1 MNAIKLIIVGAGGLG
16 REVHFWL
23 KDWIAHNPGH
33 VIGGFL
39 DDGSLSLNRFNHY
52 ADIISTIDDY
62 QPKPDERVLC
72 AIGKPADKKLVVEK
86 LLAKG
91 AQFFTL
97 IHSTAIVG
105 DNVKIGRGVLIC
117 PYSVLSADL
126 EICDFVTVNT
136 LCTISH
142 DAYIG
147 HFSTLSLHCDVT
159 GGAIL
164 EDEVFLGS
172 RVSILPKV
180 RVGRGAVVGAGGVVL
195 KDVSPGSVVVGV
207 PARETSSR
215 GA

>member
-1 MNAIKLIIVGAGGLG
+1 MNVKKLIIVGAGGLG

-33 VIGGFL
+33 VLGGFL

-62 QPKPDERVLC
+62 EPKVDEHLLC
-72 AIGKPADKKLVVEK
+72 AIGKPGDKKYVVEK

-91 AQFFTL
+91 AQFFSF
-97 IHSTAIVG
+97 IHSSVIVG
-105 DNVKIGRGVLIC
+105 ENVKIGRGAIIC
-117 PYSVLSADL
+117 PYSVLSVDL
-126 EICDFVTVNT
+126 ELGDFVTVNT
-136 LCTISH
+136 MCTISH
-142 DAYIG
+142 DSYIG

-172 RVSILPKV
+172 RVSVLPKI
-180 RVGRGAVVGAGGVVL
+180 RVGRGAVVGAGGVVV
-195 KDVSPGSVVVGV
+195 KNVAPGSTVVGV
-207 PARETSSR
+207 PARETASR
-215 GA
+215 NP